1 MAKIIEGLKFYKPK
15 VIKDKRGSVLH
26 MIKKNSEILN
36 QKIIIQ
42 FCLINSKKST
52 RGAP

>member
-26 MIKKNSEILN
+26 MIKKIQKFLRNLVKKEIL
-36 QKIIIQ
+36 
-42 FCLINSKKST
+42 KKF
-52 RGAP
+52 PKQ